1 MKAKKLQALLLAA
14 VMVVSLAACG
24 DTATTEKADDKTE
37 TKTNPGNCFENYGKL
52 PSTKRKIV
60 FFYY

>member
-37 TKTNPGNCFENYGKL
+37 TKTETTTETTEEGSGEEAG
-52 PSTKRKIV
+52 S
-60 FFYY
+60 